1 VTLRRKYVLYIIGLH
16 IVFAASMAV
25 LLWDQRPWFI
35 VVEAFLL
42 TSGIIAFRLFRGL
55 FEPLELLLAGVDS
68 LKERDFATRLRL
80 SGQPEMDALIGVY
93 NRMIEA
99 LQYERLALEEQH
111 YFLEKV
117 MAASPAGIVTFDYD
131 GKVSMVNPAAGRFFQ
146 KEREEMVGKRLA
158 EIDSPLAAAL
168 SRVHPG
174 ESVLLPLRGIR
185 RVKCI
190 RSEFLDRGFPR
201 TFFLLEEL
209 TEELRQS
216 EKDAYEKL
224 IRMMSHEVNNSIG
237 AANSLLHS
245 SLHYRD
251 QLREEDRDDFAGA
264 LQIAISRTEHLNAFM
279 KGFADIVRLPEPV
292 RQPVDLDALLEETC
306 ALMKPE
312 CDKRAIELRREFGPP
327 GRLVREIDR
336 GQLEQAL
343 VNIIKNSIEAIGREG
358 LIVVRLERRNEGI
371 ILAVE
376 DSGPGIPPEIRHLM
390 FTPFFSSKET
400 GQGIGLTLVK
410 EILSRH
416 KFEFALDGDSGGP
429 TRFTIQIP

>member
-1 VTLRRKYVLYIIGLH
+1 MTLRRKYVLYIAGVHLL
-16 IVFAASMAV
+16 FAAAMAV
-25 LLWDQRPWFI
+25 LLWDQRIWFI
-35 VVEAFLL
+35 AVEAFLIA
-42 TSGIIAFRLFRGL
+42 SGVIAFRLFKGL
-55 FEPLELLLAGVDS
+55 FHPLELLLAGADS
-68 LKERDFATRLRL
+68 LKEKDFATRLRL

-93 NRMIEA
+93 NRMIET
-99 LQYERLALEEQH
+99 LQDERLALEEQH
-111 YFLEKV
+111 FFLQKI
-117 MAASPAGIVTFDYD
+117 MAASPAGIVTLDYD
-131 GKVSMVNPAAGRFFQ
+131 GRVSMMNPAAGRFLL
-146 KEREEMVGKRLA
+146 KNGEDVVGKRLG
-158 EIDSPLAAAL
+158 EIDSPLASAL
-168 SRVHPG
+168 ARLDPG
-174 ESVLLPLRGIR
+174 HSGLVPLRGIR

-216 EKDAYEKL
+216 EKSAYEKL

-251 QLREEDRDDFAGA
+251 QLREEDRDDFSGA
-264 LQIAISRTEHLNAFM
+264 LTIAISRTEHLNAFM

-292 RQPVDLDALLEETC
+292 RHSVDLVILLEDTC

-312 CDKRAIELRREFGPP
+312 CDKRAIALRREFGPA
-327 GRLVREIDR
+327 GLLIREIDR
-336 GQLEQAL
+336 GQMEQVL
-343 VNIIKNSIEAIGREG
+343 VNIIKNSIEAIGRAG
-358 LIVVRLERRNEGI
+358 AIAVRLERKNGGI
-371 ILAVE
+371 LLAVE
-376 DSGPGIPPEIRHLM
+376 DSGPGIPEEIRHLI

-416 KFEFALDGDSGGP
+416 RFEFGLEGNSEGP
-429 TRFTIQIP
+429 TRFTILIP